1 MAKYSGK
8 TFGGSTGGS
17 KDPFKSPE
25 KLKFNIK
32 KFNPGKNL
40 SIRSFHLP
48 LSWKNIKNRFSGF
61 IPGRKNRSG
70 SPFNRPSVNKSI
82 TGGSFSFPSSG
93 KRSSGGFPGFSS
105 GGNNHSIKSFS
116 LPSGRVSDV
125 FSAIV
130 AMGKSAFTNF
140 PEFFRNYKTI
150 IMGVGAGL
158 ILAFIIILIMD
169 FGKVRALATY
179 QPDVTTRI
187 YDKNNILIG
196 EIFSEKREVVP
207 YDRIPQHLKNAFIA
221 MEDTEF
227 YDHWGINPKGIVRAF
242 FVNIFSGSIRQGG
255 STITQQ
261 LAKVMLTSGERSLY
275 RKVKEAF
282 ISLMIEATYSKDEI
296 LNLYLNQIFLG
307 HGAYGVQSAAK
318 LYFGKDVWNL
328 NLAEC
333 SLLATLPAA
342 PNMLS
347 PIKYPRTA
355 WTRHRVA
362 LSRMVE
368 MGYITVPQGE
378 KAYMDFWPDFL
389 YKIQDMSPTLNAF
402 SSRINNAPWFTEY
415 IRRDLVKK
423 YGEETVY
430 SGGLSVYTTLDI
442 NKQTAGQRILK
453 EALDRQSAVSSGL
466 SFNNE
471 EYVMNHFSDE
481 ISLASFI
488 LNTPAFRRKGS
499 IENSRFNSHVRSNVV
514 EELEGINFLA
524 GMDNIGEFIDR
535 YKSTYSEDRELQR
548 VEGCIISINQQNGY
562 IEAMIGGG
570 EFSSINQLN
579 RTMQSKRQPGSSI
592 KPLLY
597 AAAIESGKFT
607 ASTTVLDSP
616 IVYLDMEGSDW
627 MPENY
632 EGEYYGF
639 VRIRRALEKSIN
651 VVSIRIAEAIGI
663 DVVINY
669 YAKLLKFNNDEKK
682 ARIQR
687 NFSIALGTLEVSP
700 FEITRAYSIIANG
713 GRDVIPFAVRYIKD
727 RNGNILENRE
737 QEINSILMEEARN
750 GTIQIIRPETAQVMI
765 SLMRSVISAGTARH
779 ANPGRPVAGKT
790 GTTNNWK
797 DAWFIGFTA
806 NLTTGIWMGYD
817 KMGLSLGTGQAAAGI
832 VAPVWGNYMR
842 AALVNDPVMEFP
854 VYAGLQQITV
864 CANSGLLPGPMCRE
878 QISEVY
884 IPGFVPDRE
893 CDLCNGENPAYLP
906 TKGPD
911 DNIVEDQKKKIRG
924 NIRENKKESIIK
936 NIENDLLQ

>member
-8 TFGGSTGGS
+8 TFGGSGGEG
-17 KDPFKSPE
+17 KDPFKSTE
-25 KLKFNIK
+25 KLKLNIK
-32 KFNPGKNL
+32 KFDRGKRFSIKNFNL
-40 SIRSFHLP
+40 PSA
-48 LSWKNIKNRFSGF
+48 WKNVKNRVSGF
-61 IPGRKNRSG
+61 IYRKKDSPDRS
-70 SPFNRPSVNKSI
+70 FN
-82 TGGSFSFPSSG
+82 FPSKG
-93 KRSSGGFPGFSS
+93 KSTALRAFGSSLPAKNSSGRLTGFTPGGKSL
-105 GGNNHSIKSFS
+105 SIKSFNV
-116 LPSGRVSDV
+116 PSGRVSDIIYGIIDLV
-125 FSAIV
+125 
-130 AMGKSAFTNF
+130 KSAFTNF

-150 IMGVGAGL
+150 ITGVGAGL

-207 YDRIPQHLKNAFIA
+207 YDRIPQNLKNAFIA

-261 LAKVMLTSGERSLY
+261 LAKIMLTSGERSLY

-282 ISLMIEATYSKDEI
+282 ISLMIEATYSKEEI

-368 MGYITVPQGE
+368 MGYITVPEGE

-389 YKIQDMSPTLNAF
+389 YKIQDLSPTLNTF
-402 SSRINNAPWFTEY
+402 SARVNNAPWFTEY

-423 YGEETVY
+423 YGEESVY

-442 NKQTAGQRILK
+442 NKQAAGQRILK
-453 EALDRQSAVSSGL
+453 DALDRQSAVSSGL

-481 ISLASFI
+481 ISLASYI
-488 LNTPAFRRKGS
+488 LNTPPFKRKGS
-499 IENSRFNSHVRSNVV
+499 IENSRFNSHLRSNVI

-524 GMDNIGEFIDR
+524 GMDNIGRFIDR
-535 YKSTYSEDRELQR
+535 YKSTYSEDREMQR

-579 RTMQSKRQPGSSI
+579 RTMQAKRQPGSSI

-682 ARIQR
+682 ARIPR

-700 FEITRAYSIIANG
+700 FEITRAYAIIANG

-737 QEINSILMEEARN
+737 QEVNAMLMEKSRG

-765 SLMRSVISAGTARH
+765 SLMRGVISAGTARH

-854 VYAGLQQITV
+854 VYAGLQQINV
-864 CANSGLLPGPMCRE
+864 CANSGLLPGPQCRE
-878 QISEVY
+878 QISEIF

-893 CDLCNGENPAYLP
+893 CDLCNGENPSYLP
-906 TKGPD
+906 SKGPD
-911 DNIVEDQKKKIRG
+911 ANIVEGQKKKIRG
-924 NIRENKKESIIK
+924 NIRESKKESIIK

>member
-8 TFGGSTGGS
+8 TFGNPGGGD
-17 KDPFKSPE
+17 KDQLKSPG
-25 KLKFNIK
+25 KLKLNIK
-32 KFNPGKNL
+32 KFNPGKKFSGIPAKIQAAL
-40 SIRSFHLP
+40 KFFRGRLAGSIP
-48 LSWKNIKNRFSGF
+48 WKNK
-61 IPGRKNRSG
+61 PSG
-70 SPFNRPSVNKSI
+70 SP
-82 TGGSFSFPSSG
+82 
-93 KRSSGGFPGFSS
+93 RSSSFKTTARR
-105 GGNNHSIKSFS
+105 NSFS
-116 LPSGRVSDV
+116 LPSPRKASTNSFRDISSGSRKISQKSFNIPPGR
-125 FSAIV
+125 
-130 AMGKSAFTNF
+130 MGNILSGIIDTIKGAFANF
-140 PEFFRNYKTI
+140 PEFFRNYKI
-150 IMGVGAGL
+150 IILGVGAGFV
-158 ILAFIIILIMD
+158 LAFIIILIID
-169 FGKVRALATY
+169 FGRVKALATY
-179 QPDVTTRI
+179 QPDITTRI

-196 EIFSEKREVVP
+196 EIFSEKREIVP
-207 YDRIPQHLKNAFIA
+207 YDRIPLHLRNAFIA

-227 YDHWGINPKGIVRAF
+227 YDHWGINPRGIVRAF

-261 LAKVMLTSGERSLY
+261 LAKIMLTSGERTLY
-275 RKVKEAF
+275 RKIKEAF
-282 ISLMIEATYSKDEI
+282 ISLMIEAKYTKDDI

-342 PNMLS
+342 PNILS

-368 MGYITVPQGE
+368 MGYITVPEGE
-378 KAYMDFWPDFL
+378 KAYMDFWPDYL
-389 YKIQDMSPTLNAF
+389 YKIQDMSPTLSAF
-402 SSRINNAPWFTEY
+402 SSRINHAPWFNEY
-415 IRRDLVKK
+415 IRRDLIKK

-442 NKQTAGQRILK
+442 NKQAAGQRILK
-453 EALDRQSAVSSGL
+453 AALDRQSAVSGGL

-481 ISLASFI
+481 ISLTSYI
-488 LNTPAFRRKGS
+488 LNIPPFKRKGS
-499 IENSRFNSHVRSNVV
+499 IENSRFNSHMRSNVI

-524 GMDNIGEFIDR
+524 GMDNIGQFIDR
-535 YKSTYSEDRELQR
+535 YKSTYSEDREMQR

-579 RTMQSKRQPGSSI
+579 RTMQAKRQPGSAI

-632 EGEYYGF
+632 EGEYYGS

-663 DVVINY
+663 DAVIDY
-669 YAKLLKFNNDEKK
+669 YARLLRFNNDEKK
-682 ARIQR
+682 ARIPR

-700 FEITRAYSIIANG
+700 FEITRAYAIIANG
-713 GRDVIPFAVRYIKD
+713 GRDVIPFSVRYIKD

-737 QEINSILMEEARN
+737 QEINAILAEKSRD

-765 SLMRSVISAGTARH
+765 SLMRSVISSGTARH
-779 ANPGRPVAGKT
+779 AYPGRPVAGKT

-842 AALVNDPVMEFP
+842 AALVNDPAMEFP
-854 VYAGLQQITV
+854 VYAGLQQINV
-864 CANSGLLPGPMCRE
+864 CANSGLLPGPQCRE
-878 QISEVY
+878 QISEIF
-884 IPGFVPDRE
+884 IPEFVPDRE
-893 CDLCNGENPAYLP
+893 CDLCSGENPSYLP
-906 TKGPD
+906 SKGPD
-911 DNIVEDQKKKIRG
+911 SNIVEDQKKKIRK
-924 NIRENKKESIIK
+924 NIRESKKESIIK

>member
-8 TFGGSTGGS
+8 TFGSSGGGS
-17 KDPFKSPE
+17 KDPFKAPE
-25 KLKFNIK
+25 KLKLNIK
-32 KFNPGKNL
+32 KFNPGKSL
-40 SIRSFHLP
+40 SIMSFHLP
-48 LSWKNIKNRFSGF
+48 FAWKNLKKRFSGF
-61 IPGRKNRSG
+61 YSGRKNSSDR
-70 SPFNRPSVNKSI
+70 
-82 TGGSFSFPSSG
+82 SFSFPSREKSTAG
-93 KRSSGGFPGFSS
+93 RSLGFPSAGKNAAGRFSGFSS
-105 GGNNHSIKSFS
+105 AGKSLSIKSFNIS
-116 LPSGRVSDV
+116 SGRINGI
-125 FSAIV
+125 FSGIADLFR
-130 AMGKSAFTNF
+130 SAFTNF
-140 PEFFRNYKTI
+140 PEFFRNYRTI
-150 IMGVGAGL
+150 ILGVGAGC
-158 ILAFIIILIMD
+158 IFAFIIILIMD
-169 FGKVRALATY
+169 FSKVRALATY

-207 YDRIPQHLKNAFIA
+207 YDRIPQNLKNAFIA

-275 RKVKEAF
+275 RKIKEAF
-282 ISLMIEATYSKDEI
+282 ISLMIEATFSKDEI

-368 MGYITVPQGE
+368 MGYITVPEGE

-453 EALDRQSAVSSGL
+453 DALDRQSSVSSGL

-481 ISLASFI
+481 ISLASYI
-488 LNTPAFRRKGS
+488 LNTPPFKRKGS
-499 IENSRFNSHVRSNVV
+499 VENSRFNSHVRANVV

-524 GMDNIGEFIDR
+524 GFDNIGEFIDK
-535 YKSTYSEDRELQR
+535 YKSTYSEDREMQR

-562 IEAMIGGG
+562 IEAMVGGG

-579 RTMQSKRQPGSSI
+579 RTMQSKRQPGSAI

-651 VVSIRIAEAIGI
+651 VISIRIAEAIGI
-663 DVVINY
+663 DMVINY

-682 ARIQR
+682 ERIPR
-687 NFSIALGTLEVSP
+687 NFSIALGSIEVSP
-700 FEITRAYSIIANG
+700 FEITRAYAIIANG

-727 RNGNILENRE
+727 RNGNIIENRE
-737 QEINSILMEEARN
+737 QEISSMLMEEAKK

-765 SLMRSVISAGTARH
+765 SLMRSVISAGTAKL
-779 ANPGRPVAGKT
+779 AYPGRPAAGKT

-806 NLTTGIWMGYD
+806 NVTTGIWMGYD

-842 AALVNDPVMEFP
+842 SALVNDPVMEFP
-854 VYAGLQQITV
+854 VYAGLLQINV
-864 CANSGLLPGPMCRE
+864 CANSGLLPGPLCRE
-878 QISEVY
+878 QISEVF
-884 IPGFVPDRE
+884 IPGFVPDKQ
-893 CDLCNGENPAYLP
+893 CDLCNGSNPSSLP
-906 TKGPD
+906 SKGPD

-924 NIRENKKESIIK
+924 NIRETRKESIIK